1 MADFWSNSDR
11 GYRIKLSLTP
21 SKPNIPA
28 NSTNVRVQLALF
40 NTTTTFAQYNCTA
53 SATVNGQTYS
63 WSGSPN
69 MLSMNSSINLI
80 DKTVTIGHNSDGQK
94 SFSFSATFSGSGG
107 YSPGRLN
114 VATGTMPL
122 ARIPRTSTVTA
133 GTVNFGS
140 ALTITIQRADSSF
153 KHTVR
158 YEFAGKTGTIA
169 SNVDTST
176 SWTVPL
182 SFANDVPNANS
193 RSGTIYVDTYSGSS
207 KIGTSQASFT
217 GTVPADI
224 KPLLSGVSLSDGNSA
239 VQALIPETNIFVQIL
254 SNIKVSFVG
263 AMGSYS
269 STISGFKAEIVGK
282 NQVTTENGGTLGFM
296 DYNGTITIRASVSD
310 SRGRWSNPVDTTV
323 TVMEYF
329 APILSFSV
337 ARGGSLQ
344 DVINVKRNARIAPL
358 TVNGSQRNTM
368 TLSFYVSR
376 ADADSYGSELGKTT
390 WTSLAEIKESGL
402 SLSGTYASNTSWKV
416 KGVLK
421 DKFTQ
426 NLVASIEIVGTEQV
440 TMSYDRSGVGI
451 NKIRERGA
459 LDVKGDIYANDKP
472 IQQYQLTDNNGNN
485 KALPSTTDYNSLTT
499 TGFYVV
505 NNSST
510 NAPVAGKQFYVQ
522 VISENVNYVQQT
534 AVMKGSN
541 NRMFVRTKDGVN
553 TWQPWVEYAQL
564 DHPNLVNTGWV
575 TIGNGFKYKRIGD
588 VVYLDYGFRTNG
600 VSSFGVGSIPAELVP
615 KNMMFDITAWTRN
628 PIRMIHVQINAD
640 GSISWLN
647 EAGKYNE
654 EYQGQLS
661 WAI

>member
-80 DKTVTIGHNSDGQK
+80 DKTVTIGHNPDGQK

-207 KIGTSQASFT
+207 KIGTSQTSFT

-224 KPLLSGVSLSDGNSA
+224 KPLLSGVILSDGNSA

-296 DYNGTITIRASVSD
+296 NYNGTVTIRASVSD

-329 APILSFSV
+329 APIMSFSV

-390 WTSLAEIKESGL
+390 WTSLSEIKKSGL
-402 SLSGTYASNTSWKV
+402 SLPGTYASNTSWKV

-440 TMSYDRSGVGI
+440 TMSYDRYGVGV

-459 LDVKGDIYANDKP
+459 LDVNGDIYANGKP
-472 IQQYQLTDNNGNN
+472 IQQYQLTRNDSAAHRNLYS
-485 KALPSTTDYNSLTT
+485 KIEEYVQS
-499 TGFYVV
+499 GFY
-505 NNSST
+505 
-510 NAPVAGKQFYVQ
+510 YVD
-522 VISENVNYVQQT
+522 SPT
-534 AVMKGSN
+534 LP
-541 NRMFVRTKDGVN
+541 D
-553 TWQPWVEYAQL
+553 P
-564 DHPNLVNTGWV
+564 
-575 TIGNGFKYKRIGD
+575 
-588 VVYLDYGFRTNG
+588 
-600 VSSFGVGSIPAELVP
+600 
-615 KNMMFDITAWTRN
+615 
-628 PIRMIHVQINAD
+628 
-640 GSISWLN
+640 
-647 EAGKYNE
+647 
-654 EYQGQLS
+654 
-661 WAI
+661 

>member
-53 SATVNGQTYS
+53 SATVNGKTYS

-217 GTVPADI
+217 GTVPAEI

-239 VQALIPETNIFVQIL
+239 VQALIPETNIFVQVL

-296 DYNGTITIRASVSD
+296 NYNGTVTIRASVSD
-310 SRGRWSNPVDTTV
+310 SRGRWSNPVDTKV
-323 TVMEYF
+323 TIMEYF

-376 ADADSYGSELGKTT
+376 ADMDSYGSELGKTT
-390 WTSLAEIKESGL
+390 WTSLSEIKESGL
-402 SLSGTYASNTSWKV
+402 SLPGTYASNTSWKV

-440 TMSYDRSGVGI
+440 TLSYDRYGVGV

-459 LDVKGDIYANDKP
+459 LDVNGDIYANDKP
-472 IQQYQLTDNNGNN
+472 IQQYQLTRNDSAAHRNLYS
-485 KALPSTTDYNSLTT
+485 KIEEYVQS
-499 TGFYVV
+499 GFY
-505 NNSST
+505 
-510 NAPVAGKQFYVQ
+510 YVD
-522 VISENVNYVQQT
+522 SPT
-534 AVMKGSN
+534 LP
-541 NRMFVRTKDGVN
+541 D
-553 TWQPWVEYAQL
+553 P
-564 DHPNLVNTGWV
+564 
-575 TIGNGFKYKRIGD
+575 
-588 VVYLDYGFRTNG
+588 
-600 VSSFGVGSIPAELVP
+600 
-615 KNMMFDITAWTRN
+615 
-628 PIRMIHVQINAD
+628 
-640 GSISWLN
+640 
-647 EAGKYNE
+647 
-654 EYQGQLS
+654 
-661 WAI
+661 